1 MQNAD
6 EMYVIGRQGDQ
17 ILLRFPIGNLTA
29 PAAGMER
36 DYFLVTACF
45 YKDEPGAWGYGFNF
59 SVDPLPFRGMS
70 GYPYPDTESYPYD
83 EVHLAYLEE
92 YNTREITVP

>member
-17 ILLRFPIGNLTA
+17 IYLQFPTDNLTA
-29 PAAGMER
+29 PAEGMER

-45 YKDEPGAWGYGFNF
+45 YKDEPGEWGYGFEFTVN
-59 SVDPLPFRGMS
+59 PLPFRGMS
-70 GYPYPDTESYPYD
+70 GYPYPPTESYPYD
-83 EVHLAYLEE
+83 ALHLAYLEE
-92 YNTREITVP
+92 YNTRVITSP